1 MNKEEIIIRLSELD
15 IELVNHD
22 CEYQYHTDIRGI
34 KCSVCDNY
42 EQSAQELLGLWK
54 ECQHLDYTD
63 TLDGAV
69 CNDCNLE
76 VGGEE

>member
-1 MNKEEIIIRLSELD
+1 MTMYS
-15 IELVNHD
+15 
-22 CEYQYHTDIRGI
+22 
-34 KCSVCDNY
+34 CDNY